1 MEKEMQRKEDGSDDP
16 EFQDWKRLQT
26 KTMSW
31 MLAVPSGKLGYDL
44 YKGGMLKSREC
55 ALQRMLQEEEKKEM
69 ATKKDVYEHLF
80 DDLDE

>member
-16 EFQDWKRLQT
+16 EFQDWKTLQ
-26 KTMSW
+26 TMSW